1 MIANLLEETKR
12 LLKESKFDVATS
24 DTNQQYLIFES
35 NTLIGFVIA
44 FSTVSD
50 LLNKWQVTADGIFEQ
65 YASAFR
71 KAGQKAWNGYL
82 VLVTC
87 DLASDEDFH
96 ALQNIEEDL
105 TQIRKIARSNIQ
117 SADDLKAAL
126 LSILPISYIPSLP
139 PLDIKQEIR
148 KRAQEIPAIALEEF
162 LSDTELDKVATLLEA
177 DS

>member
-1 MIANLLEETKR
+1 MITNLLEESKR
-12 LLKESKFDVATS
+12 LLKEAKFDVATS
-24 DTNQQYLIFES
+24 ETNQQHLIFES
-35 NTLIGFVIA
+35 TTLIGFVIA
-44 FSTVSD
+44 FSSVSD
-50 LLNKWQVTADGIFEQ
+50 LLNRWKAIADDIFEQ
-65 YASAFR
+65 YAPAFR

-82 VLVTC
+82 VLITS
-87 DLASDEDFH
+87 DQASDEGFH

-148 KRAQEIPAIALEEF
+148 KRAQEIPETALEEF
-162 LSDTELDKVATLLEA
+162 LSNADLDKVATLLEA
-177 DS
+177 DL